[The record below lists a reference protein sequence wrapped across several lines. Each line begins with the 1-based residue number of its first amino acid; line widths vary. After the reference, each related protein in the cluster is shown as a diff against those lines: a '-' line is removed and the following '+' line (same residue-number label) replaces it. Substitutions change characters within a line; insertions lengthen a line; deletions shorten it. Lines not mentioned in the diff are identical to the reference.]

1 VVTVSQAA
9 TRTTISVGPGTLT
22 ARVAV
27 TAPGAGSPTG
37 AVGFTVDGIRV
48 GSAALTDGVATL
60 AYSTPADK
68 TRQVAATYAGST
80 TFLASSGSTA
90 RSNPAITARV
100 SSASRKSKYGWYRS
114 PVTVSFTCTPG
125 SAPLVGTCP
134 AAVTLSGSGAG
145 QGMTR
150 TVTTIDG
157 GVATVALGGIN
168 IDRVAPRVRI
178 TGATRGARYF
188 ASSPSVRCVGA
199 DKLSGVASC
208 SVRKQRSGEV
218 ETITAT
224 AVDRAGH
231 AATTNVQVRVVSL
244 MVDGAPYAH
253 GVYTLRKGRTSTIL
267 VVSRTRPR
275 YVDAATYPKAPKGL
289 DHYFTKV
296 GTNRWAIGVTMDR
309 GMRTGYWNLGV
320 KIGSR
325 THSIKAYVKP

>member
-1 VVTVSQAA
+1 
-9 TRTTISVGPGTLT
+9 
-22 ARVAV
+22 
-27 TAPGAGSPTG
+27 
-37 AVGFTVDGIRV
+37 
-48 GSAALTDGVATL
+48 
-60 AYSTPADK
+60 
-68 TRQVAATYAGST
+68 
-80 TFLASSGSTA
+80 
-90 RSNPAITARV
+90 
-100 SSASRKSKYGWYRS
+100 
-114 PVTVSFTCTPG
+114 
-125 SAPLVGTCP
+125 
-134 AAVTLSGSGAG
+134 VTLSGSGAG

-224 AVDRAGH
+224 AVDRAGN
-231 AATTNVQVRVVSL
+231 AATTKVQVRVVSM
-244 MVDGAPYAH
+244 MVQGAPYAH